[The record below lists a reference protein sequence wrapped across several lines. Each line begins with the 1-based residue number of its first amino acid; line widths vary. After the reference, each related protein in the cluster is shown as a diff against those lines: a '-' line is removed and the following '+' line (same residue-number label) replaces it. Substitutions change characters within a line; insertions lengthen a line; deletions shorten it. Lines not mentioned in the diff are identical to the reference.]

1 MVCPACLV
9 NLRSRHSN
17 TDTSPE
23 TWLLC
28 GQEPLTCGL
37 LDLGPKPGHQ
47 VFQFYFFPGPSGLKQ
62 IQNSLIDDIAA
73 KVTER
78 DKGLLTNLIFIFSD
92 TDH

>member
-1 MVCPACLV
+1 MAVLQ
-9 NLRSRHSN
+9 
-17 TDTSPE
+17 
-23 TWLLC
+23 
-28 GQEPLTCGL
+28 GQEGDEEVNQVLLDKTAMAKATICGL